1 MKGDSVDMSL
11 DRMSHSAEKKAARK
25 RPVSKIARKL
35 YMRPAML
42 SMRYLT
48 FNSVNFPKRN
58 FAFIIKAVFDIVAVV
73 YVLFSA
79 CKRRFTCLLVWV
91 N

>member
-1 MKGDSVDMSL
+1 MSL
-11 DRMSHSAEKKAARK
+11 DRMSHSAEKKAARR
-25 RPVSKIARKL
+25 RPISKIMRKR

-42 SMRYLT
+42 SLSSLT
-48 FNSVNFPKRN
+48 VHSVNFPKRH

-79 CKRRFTCLLVWV
+79 CKRRFTRLLVWI